1 MRAVGKVL
9 PRALSQI
16 FIRGAR
22 TFRSPDKV
30 SQMEMPILPRKVAE
44 LRRLTSLSFA
54 VFLVFQ
60 VAGVILLFHDI
71 STIMKN
77 LDLSNLTFTIPSVE
91 HTSFQN
97 FISGT
102 SLSMT
107 AGFWLS
113 LTLASFRLKKPYSHK
128 AYGVLNF
135 SFYAQIFFFVLSL
148 YGVFKG
154 HKALFNPGTLG
165 TALTIV
171 FTAPIYIKAQDLV
184 IKRWS
189 QEYIPPPPELPE
201 GAY

>member
-1 MRAVGKVL
+1 MPAVVKVL
-9 PRALSQI
+9 PRALGRI
-16 FIRGAR
+16 FILGVASVG
-22 TFRSPDKV
+22 SPDKV
-30 SQMEMPILPRKVAE
+30 SPMEMPILPRKVAE
-44 LRRLTSLSFA
+44 LRRLTALSFA

-60 VAGVILLFHDI
+60 VAGVALLFHDI

-77 LDLSNLTFTIPSVE
+77 LDLLNLSFAIPTVE
-91 HTSFQN
+91 HTSFQD

-128 AYGVLNF
+128 AYRVLNF

-148 YGVFKG
+148 YGVIKG
-154 HKALFNPGTLG
+154 HKSFLNPGTLG

-171 FTAPIYIKAQDLV
+171 FTAPIFIKAQDLL